1 MTQGTHCEQKTLMSH
16 NDCEVD
22 VCSAAPANGLLLKI
36 WELWEG
42 VGMAIG
48 IQSLD
53 ESKNNTG

>member
-1 MTQGTHCEQKTLMSH
+1 MNRRTLILQ
-16 NDCEVD
+16 DACDVD
-22 VCSAAPANGLLLKI
+22 VCSAAPADELLLQI

-53 ESKNNTG
+53 ESEDNTG

>member
-1 MTQGTHCEQKTLMSH
+1 MTQGTYSEEKTLMSQ
-16 NDCEVD
+16 DDFEVD

-42 VGMAIG
+42 VGMANG

-53 ESKNNTG
+53 ESKDNTG